1 MDEDNGKNPT
11 PKVPFPL
18 NLVMS
23 GVNEPPKPPTIPPPL
38 KNSSGGSF
46 SPKSSSRNH
55 EKASSSTERSLLDTV
70 SFFIRIVAFILFWG
84 FILDIFVFAVS
95 SLMWAAGGDFFKYI
109 SLISLVLI
117 PLLIIAMFF
126 CAFLMVL
133 FVIERNLRVI
143 EKNTQAID
151 SLEKTA
157 RIIES
162 NTRHKD

>member
-1 MDEDNGKNPT
+1 MSEPRMDEENGNNPT

-46 SPKSSSRNH
+46 SPKSSVRNH

-95 SLMWAAGGDFFKYI
+95 SLTWVAGGDFFIYCPCKFSSY
-109 SLISLVLI
+109 SHTYYSNVFLCI
-117 PLLIIAMFF
+117 PNGTI
-126 CAFLMVL
+126 CY
-133 FVIERNLRVI
+133 
-143 EKNTQAID
+143 
-151 SLEKTA
+151 
-157 RIIES
+157 
-162 NTRHKD
+162 